1 MRPFSILFHLGEPC
15 PVGQVRPF
23 LKGFTMFQPQNTSIK
38 RDIAFVLAVAA
49 AGFKLADSKSV
60 TTEDGAAWRATLTD
74 GRTKIVTVSNGGFG
88 GPDESHFHAS
98 TPASKAADKAS
109 LATLYAVPEVVA
121 AIRGHM
127 LHVLD
132 LDRQHNKV
140 SEPDYIAAQ
149 NKIHTHLPSP
159 TEENV
164 ELLVGRIA
172 GVTGTINSFKRA
184 IKTKL
189 VVVFE
194 GGDVKGEY
202 VSYKLADTPA
212 NRERVKAQ
220 EKHRRIDY
228 FIADLFSATNGL
240 AGA

>member
-1 MRPFSILFHLGEPC
+1 
-15 PVGQVRPF
+15 VGQVRPF
-23 LKGFTMFQPQNTSIK
+23 FKGFTMFQPQNTSIK

-60 TTEDGAAWRATLTD
+60 TTEDGAAWRATLTH
-74 GRTKIVTVSNGGFG
+74 GRTKIVTVSNGGYG
-88 GPDESHFHAS
+88 GPDESRFHAS

-109 LATLYAVPEVVA
+109 LAILYAVPEVVA

-132 LDRQHNKV
+132 LDRKHNKV

-149 NKIHTHLPSP
+149 NEIQTQLPAP
-159 TEENV
+159 TEETV
-164 ELLVGRIA
+164 ELVVSRI
-172 GVTGTINSFKRA
+172 VFITGTVNSFKRA

-189 VVVFE
+189 LVVFE
-194 GGDVKGEY
+194 GGDAKGEY
-202 VSYKLADTPA
+202 LSYKLEDTPS

-220 EKHRRIDY
+220 EKTRRVDY
-228 FIADLFSATNGL
+228 FIADLFSATNES

>member
-1 MRPFSILFHLGEPC
+1 
-15 PVGQVRPF
+15 VGQVRPF
-23 LKGFTMFQPQNTSIK
+23 FKGFTMFQPQNTSIK

-60 TTEDGAAWRATLTD
+60 TTDDGAAWRATLTH
-74 GRTKIVTVSNGGFG
+74 GRTKIVTVSNGGYG

-98 TPASKAADKAS
+98 TPAGKATDKAS
-109 LATLYAVPEVVA
+109 LAILYAVPEVVA

-127 LHVLD
+127 LYALD
-132 LDRQHNKV
+132 LDQQHNKV
-140 SEPDYIAAQ
+140 SELEYIAAQ
-149 NKIHTHLPSP
+149 NNIQTQLPSP

-164 ELLVGRIA
+164 EFLVGRIA
-172 GVTGTINSFKRA
+172 DVTRTVNSFKRA

-189 VVVFE
+189 VIVFD
-194 GGDVKGEY
+194 GGDAKGEY
-202 VSYKLADTPA
+202 MTYKLADTPA

-220 EKHRRIDY
+220 EKNRRIDY
-228 FIADLFSATNGL
+228 FIADLFSATNEL